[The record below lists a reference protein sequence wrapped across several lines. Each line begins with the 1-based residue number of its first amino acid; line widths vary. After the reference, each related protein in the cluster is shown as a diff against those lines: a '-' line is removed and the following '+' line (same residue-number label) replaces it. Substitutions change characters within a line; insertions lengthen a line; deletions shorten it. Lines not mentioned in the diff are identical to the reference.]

1 MHRTATKIV
10 PAAAVVV
17 LIGVAVG
24 GCSGTST
31 TSQAAPA
38 VANTILRGSSARNG
52 SAVGAAGLKESL
64 PASPGVTTHAPARQ
78 TGAPASGSGTSLPAV
93 PAVAVT
99 PQVVHTATIAMRVG
113 KGALESVLHT
123 LTTVAGADGGYVA
136 KSTVTGGTA
145 RHTPDAATLE
155 MRVLDSEFAGAMAE
169 VGTLGT
175 VEDQRI
181 NGKDVTIEE
190 AQNSASIFVLQ
201 AEVNLLETKLSQAT
215 DITTFL
221 QIENQLIPVENQLE
235 QLQSA
240 QAVLENSAA
249 LATIDVSLTAPGA
262 PVAPPSAPRRGADA
276 VSRAWN
282 YLRHNTLAVLDGLAV
297 AGGWALPV
305 LILLGLIGG
314 IGLRVYRR
322 RRAVT
327 PA

>member
-1 MHRTATKIV
+1 MQRTRTKIV
-10 PAAAVVV
+10 AATAVVV
-17 LIGVAVG
+17 LIGLVTA
-24 GCSGTST
+24 GCSGLSATSRSA
-31 TSQAAPA
+31 TSASEAAA
-38 VANTILRGSSARNG
+38 ANSTRGP
-52 SAVGAAGLKESL
+52 V
-64 PASPGVTTHAPARQ
+64 V
-78 TGAPASGSGTSLPAV
+78 GAPALKQSPPAGSGVTAPSAGGETGASAPGGGTSLPAV

-99 PQVVHTATIAMRVG
+99 PQVIHTASIQLRVG
-113 KGALESVLHT
+113 KGRLEPVLHA
-123 LTTVAGADGGYVA
+123 LTSVAGVDGGYVA

-145 RHTPDAATLE
+145 RRTPDAATLE
-155 MRVLDSEFAGAMAE
+155 MRVLDSEFAGAIAG
-169 VGTLGT
+169 VGSLGT
-175 VEDQRI
+175 VEDQTI

-190 AQNSASIFVLQ
+190 ARNSASIFVLQ

-221 QIENQLIPVENQLE
+221 QIENQLIPVENQLD

-262 PVAPPSAPRRGADA
+262 PIASPPKPRQGADA

-297 AGGWALPV
+297 AAGWALPV
-305 LILLGLIGG
+305 LMLLGLMGG
-314 IGLRVYRR
+314 IGLRAYRR